1 VDKDPLGCSGYGIWF
16 LWLLANIIGMG
27 VGWYLGWRLS
37 FAVPGN
43 LAIWVIGIV
52 AGLSLGFFQMLVLR
66 SLIGTSIW
74 WLLAS
79 MIGWAVG
86 FFLGAQAASFFGFT
100 EFVFGGAIGA
110 GVGLASGIAQWSIL
124 RGKMS
129 SVGWWIPAS
138 VVAWAASLIVYLPG
152 ANAVGLLYGGVSG
165 GISGLTLLA
174 LWLGIFRKTNN

>member
-1 VDKDPLGCSGYGIWF
+1 
-16 LWLLANIIGMG
+16 
-27 VGWYLGWRLS
+27 
-37 FAVPGN
+37 
-43 LAIWVIGIV
+43 
-52 AGLSLGFFQMLVLR
+52 
-66 SLIGTSIW
+66 
-74 WLLAS
+74 

-110 GVGLASGIAQWSIL
+110 GVGLALGIAQWSVL
-124 RGKMS
+124 RGKMG